1 MFFLAVWPIDE
12 DIEIREQP
20 QAVRVFFFQELLKSE
35 SSKSH
40 EREFGANFSAFLG
53 QARGAFCLEKGFTAG
68 KGKSFEARNFDEGA
82 DKVMNG
88 DFRAGVFAPCFRGS
102 ATGALSVAPMKPD
115 DPGIGGCEDSAGS
128 GKTGNSLH
136 LGTLC

>member
-20 QAVRVFFFQELLKSE
+20 QMVRIFFFQEFLKSE
-35 SSKSH
+35 SGKSY

-53 QARGAFCLEKGFTAG
+53 QPRGAFCLEKGFTAG

-102 ATGALSVAPMKPD
+102 AAGAFSFAALKPD
-115 DPGIGGCEDSAGS
+115 DPALSWSEDSAGS
-128 GKTGNSLH
+128 GKTGNS
-136 LGTLC
+136 